1 MLETPANDQP
11 FKMPINGS
19 VVITGAGLGL
29 PGRNHH
35 VFEDTNIE
43 RILDGEMLIESL
55 TDEARQQMLEK
66 HVTRL
71 VKSDAG
77 AVMEEITDLDQVLKL
92 AGQSGT
98 FDPVK
103 EFGIP
108 EERVDSLDV
117 SSQLA
122 IAAGIEALRDAGIP
136 LVMAHRKTTKGTYL
150 PDRWKLPESMQ
161 DETGVIFGSAFP
173 GLNRMAEEADSFY
186 ESKMLERQLL
196 EIQSTIDLVQAL
208 NPTGQTQ
215 LQNDLER
222 RKFELESKIK
232 EINYHFDRRFV
243 FRILSMGHSQFAEYI
258 GARGPN
264 THVNAAC
271 ATTTH
276 AISVAEDWIR
286 SGRCRRVIVVA
297 GDNVTN
303 DTLISWIGTSLFASG
318 AATTEGDVRLAAI
331 PFDKRR
337 NGMIMGM
344 GAAALVIESEDAA
357 RERGVRAIGEILS
370 TNTANSAFHGTRLD
384 VQHVSDV
391 MERLLA
397 TAEERFGIRR
407 QEIAHETVFMSH
419 ETYTP
424 ARGGSA
430 SAEIRALRQ
439 CFKESAN
446 QVIIANTKGFTGH
459 TMGVGIEDVVA
470 VKALETGKVPPI
482 AHIHDGF
489 EPDPELGDLNLSKG
503 GLYNPRFALRLGA
516 GFGSQIAMTLVRRV
530 PGIGERIDREK
541 HQAWL
546 AAVAG
551 YEQAE
556 IEIVDRTLRVK
567 SQGVPVREPAKSTW
581 QYGQVP
587 SVWCGLQ
594 PKTLTSVFLTSGF
607 KNIFIIF

>member
-1 MLETPANDQP
+1 
-11 FKMPINGS
+11 
-19 VVITGAGLGL
+19 
-29 PGRNHH
+29 
-35 VFEDTNIE
+35 
-43 RILDGEMLIESL
+43 
-55 TDEARQQMLEK
+55 
-66 HVTRL
+66 
-71 VKSDAG
+71 
-77 AVMEEITDLDQVLKL
+77 
-92 AGQSGT
+92 
-98 FDPVK
+98 
-103 EFGIP
+103 
-108 EERVDSLDV
+108 
-117 SSQLA
+117 
-122 IAAGIEALRDAGIP
+122 
-136 LVMAHRKTTKGTYL
+136 
-150 PDRWKLPESMQ
+150 
-161 DETGVIFGSAFP
+161 
-173 GLNRMAEEADSFY
+173 
-186 ESKMLERQLL
+186 
-196 EIQSTIDLVQAL
+196 
-208 NPTGQTQ
+208 
-215 LQNDLER
+215 
-222 RKFELESKIK
+222 
-232 EINYHFDRRFV
+232 
-243 FRILSMGHSQFAEYI
+243 MGHSQFAEYI

-391 MERLLA
+391 MERLLS
-397 TAEERFGIRR
+397 TAEERFGISR

-503 GLYNPRFALRLGA
+503 GLYNPQYALRLGA

-530 PGIGERIDREK
+530 PGVRERIDQEK

-556 IEIVDRTLRVK
+556 IEVVNRTLRVK

-587 SVWCGLQ
+587 SVWCGSK
-594 PKTLTSVFLTSGF
+594 PKALTSVLIPAVSKTPSLTIDQPAITQPVAEKLVSAWSASPAPTASPGSASA
-607 KNIFIIF
+607 